1 MRYLKYDIYEPIY
14 ETETDSQTEKRLV
27 VAVGGGKDWEFGISR
42 CKLVYTE
49 WVNNKETTFN
59 ILQQTVM
66 EKNMKKKKIYRY
78 V

>member
-1 MRYLKYDIYEPIY
+1 M
-14 ETETDSQTEKRLV
+14 